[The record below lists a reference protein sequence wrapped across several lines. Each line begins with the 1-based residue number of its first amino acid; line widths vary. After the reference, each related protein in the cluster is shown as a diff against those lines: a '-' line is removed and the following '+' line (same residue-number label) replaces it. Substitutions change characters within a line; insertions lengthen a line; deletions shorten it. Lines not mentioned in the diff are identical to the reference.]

1 MMLTFTWPAGGRD
14 EADDEGGDADG
25 DEDADGGEGGVA
37 GADELPP
44 PPPPLSEQ
52 PVRAV
57 RQTEKAAA
65 VTANRVRPVRNE
77 NGMASPGCVGRTG
90 RDQ

>member
-1 MMLTFTWPAGGRD
+1 MLTFTWPAGGREEAGD
-14 EADDEGGDADG
+14 EDG
-25 DEDADGGEGGVA
+25 DEDGEESEGGVA

-52 PVRAV
+52 PVRAAV
-57 RQTEKAAA
+57 RQTEKAVA
-65 VTANRVRPVRNE
+65 TANRVRLVRNE
-77 NGMASPGCVGRTG
+77 NGMASPGGVGRTG

>member
-1 MMLTFTWPAGGRD
+1 MLTFTWPAGGRE
-14 EADDEGGDADG
+14 EAGEEDG
-25 DEDADGGEGGVA
+25 DEDGDESEGGVA

-65 VTANRVRPVRNE
+65 ATADRVRPVRNE
-77 NGMASPGCVGRTG
+77 NGMASPGSVGRTG